1 MPRTRLES
9 HPVEH
14 LTHELFLWG
23 CRLIRLMVDLQV
35 VRHPDDLWALW
46 ALWAPDMK
54 QIEPV
59 FLAALETLKY

>member
-1 MPRTRLES
+1 
-9 HPVEH
+9 
-14 LTHELFLWG
+14 
-23 CRLIRLMVDLQV
+23 MVDLQV